1 MTAYT
6 KNDLA
11 LKTLRQLNII
21 AIDEVPSSE
30 ILNDVMQTIGSE
42 FARMEADGI
51 IMWATTIDSI
61 DEVYFTVL
69 AERMGFAIAP
79 SFGVMDAATAVQGKE
94 ASEAV
99 IRRLAAP
106 TKTPEVLVI
115 PREARGTRIRD
126 PLIIQ
131 QTP

>member
-1 MTAYT
+1 MTQFT

-21 AIDEVPSSE
+21 AIDEIPSSE
-30 ILNDVMQTIGSE
+30 ILNDVLQTIGSE

-51 IMWATTIDSI
+51 VMWGTTVDSI

-79 SFGVMDAATAVQGKE
+79 SFGIMDASTAAQGKE
-94 ASEAV
+94 ISENT
-99 IRRLAAP
+99 IRRLQAP
-106 TKTPEVLVI
+106 TKTPDAMVV

-126 PLIIQ
+126 PLIVQ